1 MATNNNHLRTVL
13 SANLPAEQ
21 KLRGQ
26 ENWITWYSSILTLL
40 SLFGLEKYFHDE
52 EKYKTNTDEE
62 KTSAL
67 VIIRQNLTEKPL
79 SLVLTE
85 KDPSIIFNNLRA
97 SYEGTGPVLRQ

>member
-67 VIIRQNLTEKPL
+67 VIIR
-79 SLVLTE
+79 
-85 KDPSIIFNNLRA
+85 
-97 SYEGTGPVLRQ
+97 